1 MENKK
6 IETQNQIISNNKN
19 SSVNKIPLFY
29 SNNIREISAIT
40 IIKNIS
46 ELLEDICDENTK
58 NFKENNTGENL
69 NIKPFLSK
77 NIPQISIKDYLE
89 RLYKHTKIN
98 CSTIILIL
106 IYIDRI
112 CNIQKFKLTYFNIH
126 KLILA
131 SMIIANKFNEDE
143 QYTTKF
149 YSKLGG
155 LPIAEIAFLE
165 YNFFFLLNF
174 NLFVKDELYKKY
186 SDYISSAD
194 SEEDEY
200 ENENDNSKENDEYDE
215 KNNENDSIKKE

>member
-6 IETQNQIISNNKN
+6 IETQNQINSNNKN
-19 SSVNKIPLFY
+19 SSVNKIILFY
-29 SNNIREISAIT
+29 SDNIREITAIT

-46 ELLEDICDENTK
+46 ELLENICDENTK
-58 NFKENNTGENL
+58 NFKENNPGENL

-112 CNIQKFKLTYFNIH
+112 FNIQKFKLTHFNIH

-131 SMIIANKFNEDE
+131 SMIIANKFNEEE

-155 LPIAEIAFLE
+155 VPIAEITFLE

-200 ENENDNSKENDEYDE
+200 ENDNSKEDDEYDE
-215 KNNENDSIKKE
+215 KNNENDNIKKE

>member
-6 IETQNQIISNNKN
+6 IETQIQINSNNKN
-19 SSVNKIPLFY
+19 ILDFKIHLFN
-29 SNNIREISAIT
+29 SNIIRDNTAIT

-58 NFKENNTGENL
+58 IYKDSNPGENL
-69 NIKPFLSK
+69 NIKPFLSN

-89 RLYKHTKIN
+89 RLYKYTKIN
-98 CSTIILIL
+98 YSKIILIL

-112 CNIQKFKLTYFNIH
+112 CNIQNFKLTYFNIH

-155 LPIAEIAFLE
+155 VPIAEISFLE

-174 NLFVKDELYKKY
+174 NLFVRDELYKKY

-200 ENENDNSKENDEYDE
+200 ENDNSKNYDEYDE
-215 KNNENDSIKKE
+215 ENNEYDINKKE

>member
-6 IETQNQIISNNKN
+6 IETQNQINSNNKN
-19 SSVNKIPLFY
+19 SSVNKIILFY
-29 SNNIREISAIT
+29 SDNIREITAIT

-46 ELLEDICDENTK
+46 ELLENICDENTK
-58 NFKENNTGENL
+58 NFKENNPGENL

-200 ENENDNSKENDEYDE
+200 ENDNSKEDDEYDE
-215 KNNENDSIKKE
+215 KNNENDNIKKE

>member
-1 MENKK
+1 MMMKNKK
-6 IETQNQIISNNKN
+6 IELQNQINSNKKDNIYLLN
-19 SSVNKIPLFY
+19 SK
-29 SNNIREISAIT
+29 NIREDHAIT
-40 IIKNIS
+40 IINKIS
-46 ELLEDICDENTK
+46 ELLEDICDENT
-58 NFKENNTGENL
+58 NSFKDTNHGENF

-131 SMIIANKFNEDE
+131 SMIIAIKFNEDE

-155 LPIAEIAFLE
+155 VPVAEIVFLE
-165 YNFFFLLNF
+165 NYFFFLLNF
-174 NLFVKDELYKKY
+174 NLFVKNELYKKY
-186 SDYISSAD
+186 SDYISSAN

-200 ENENDNSKENDEYDE
+200 ENSNSNNDNEYE
-215 KNNENDSIKKE
+215 EENNEKYNNNSE

>member
-6 IETQNQIISNNKN
+6 IETQNQINSNNKN
-19 SSVNKIPLFY
+19 SSVNKIILFY
-29 SNNIREISAIT
+29 SDNIREITAIT

-58 NFKENNTGENL
+58 NFKENNPGENL

-126 KLILA
+126 KLISA

-165 YNFFFLLNF
+165 YKFFFLLNF

-200 ENENDNSKENDEYDE
+200 ENDNSKEDDEYDE
-215 KNNENDSIKKE
+215 KNNENDNIKKE

>member
-1 MENKK
+1 
-6 IETQNQIISNNKN
+6 
-19 SSVNKIPLFY
+19 
-29 SNNIREISAIT
+29 
-40 IIKNIS
+40 
-46 ELLEDICDENTK
+46 LEDICDENTK

-89 RLYKHTKIN
+89 RLYKHTKIS

-194 SEEDEY
+194 SKEDEY
-200 ENENDNSKENDEYDE
+200 ENDNSKENVEYDE
-215 KNNENDSIKKE
+215 KNNENDNIKKE

>member
-6 IETQNQIISNNKN
+6 IETQNQIISNNKMC
-19 SSVNKIPLFY
+19 SHNKIHLFN
-29 SNNIREISAIT
+29 SNIIRENAAIT
-40 IIKNIS
+40 IIKKIS
-46 ELLEDICDENTK
+46 ELLEDICDESIK
-58 NFKENNTGENL
+58 NFKDINPGENL

-89 RLYKHTKIN
+89 RLYKYTKIN

-131 SMIIANKFNEDE
+131 SMIIAIKFNEDE

-155 LPIAEIAFLE
+155 VPIAEIAFLE

-174 NLFVKDELYKKY
+174 NLYVEEELYKKY

-194 SEEDEY
+194 SEEDEDEY
-200 ENENDNSKENDEYDE
+200 ENGISKDDDEYDGINNENDNN
-215 KNNENDSIKKE
+215 KKE

>member
-6 IETQNQIISNNKN
+6 IETQNQINSNNKN
-19 SSVNKIPLFY
+19 SSVNKIILFY
-29 SNNIREISAIT
+29 SDNIREITAIT

-46 ELLEDICDENTK
+46 ELLEDICDESTK
-58 NFKENNTGENL
+58 NFKENNPGENL

-126 KLILA
+126 KLILG

-200 ENENDNSKENDEYDE
+200 ENDNSKEDNEYDE
-215 KNNENDSIKKE
+215 KNNENGNIKKE

>member
-6 IETQNQIISNNKN
+6 IETQNQINSNNKN
-19 SSVNKIPLFY
+19 FTDDKIQLLN
-29 SNNIREISAIT
+29 SNIIRENAAIT
-40 IIKNIS
+40 IINKIS
-46 ELLEDICDENTK
+46 ELLEDICDESTK
-58 NFKENNTGENL
+58 NFKDINPGENL

-89 RLYKHTKIN
+89 RLYKYTKIN

-131 SMIIANKFNEDE
+131 SMIIAIKFNEDE

-155 LPIAEIAFLE
+155 VPIAEIAFLE

-174 NLFVKDELYKKY
+174 NLYVKEELYKKY
-186 SDYISSAD
+186 NDYILSAD
-194 SEEDEY
+194 SEEEY
-200 ENENDNSKENDEYDE
+200 ENDISKDDDEYDE
-215 KNNENDSIKKE
+215 INNENGNNKKQ

>member
-6 IETQNQIISNNKN
+6 IETQNQINSNNKN
-19 SSVNKIPLFY
+19 SSVNKIILFY
-29 SNNIREISAIT
+29 SDNIREITAIT

-46 ELLEDICDENTK
+46 ELLENICDENTK
-58 NFKENNTGENL
+58 NFKENNPGENL

-89 RLYKHTKIN
+89 RLYKYTKIN

-126 KLILA
+126 KFILG

-200 ENENDNSKENDEYDE
+200 ENDNSKEDDEYDE
-215 KNNENDSIKKE
+215 KNNENDNIKKE

>member
-1 MENKK
+1 MKMENKK
-6 IETQNQIISNNKN
+6 IELQNQINSNKKNICDDNIYSFNSKNIKEDPAIAIINK
-19 SSVNKIPLFY
+19 
-29 SNNIREISAIT
+29 
-40 IIKNIS
+40 IS
-46 ELLEDICDENTK
+46 ELLEDICDENTHS
-58 NFKENNTGENL
+58 FKDSNHGENF
-69 NIKPFLSK
+69 NIKPFLSMD
-77 NIPQISIKDYLE
+77 IPQISINDYLE

-131 SMIIANKFNEDE
+131 SMIIAIKFNEDE

-155 LPIAEIAFLE
+155 VPIAEIAFLE
-165 YNFFFLLNF
+165 KNFFFLLNF
-174 NLFVKDELYKKY
+174 NLFVKNELYKKY
-186 SDYISSAD
+186 SDYISSAN

-200 ENENDNSKENDEYDE
+200 ENSNSNHDDGYEENNDNDEN
-215 KNNENDSIKKE
+215 NNRE

>member
-6 IETQNQIISNNKN
+6 IETQNQMNSNNKN
-19 SSVNKIPLFY
+19 SSFNKIILFY
-29 SNNIREISAIT
+29 SDNIREITAIT

-46 ELLEDICDENTK
+46 ELLENICDENTK
-58 NFKENNTGENL
+58 NFKENNPGENL

-126 KLILA
+126 KLILG

-200 ENENDNSKENDEYDE
+200 ENDNSKEDDEYDE
-215 KNNENDSIKKE
+215 KNNENDNIKKE

>member
-6 IETQNQIISNNKN
+6 IETQNQMNSNNKN
-19 SSVNKIPLFY
+19 SSFNKIPLFY
-29 SNNIREISAIT
+29 SNNIREITAIT

-58 NFKENNTGENL
+58 NFKENNPGENL

-149 YSKLGG
+149 YSKQGG

-165 YNFFFLLNF
+165 YKFFFLLNF

-200 ENENDNSKENDEYDE
+200 ENDNSKEDDEYDE
-215 KNNENDSIKKE
+215 KNNENDNIKKE

>member
-6 IETQNQIISNNKN
+6 IETQNQINSNNKN
-19 SSVNKIPLFY
+19 SSVDKIHLFY
-29 SNNIREISAIT
+29 SNNVRENAAIT
-40 IIKNIS
+40 IIKKIS
-46 ELLEDICDENTK
+46 QLLEDICDENTK
-58 NFKENNTGENL
+58 NFKENNPGENL

-131 SMIIANKFNEDE
+131 SMIIANKFNEEE

-155 LPIAEIAFLE
+155 VPIAEITFLE

-200 ENENDNSKENDEYDE
+200 ENDNWKEEDYGEKNYEND
-215 KNNENDSIKKE
+215 KNKKE

>member
-6 IETQNQIISNNKN
+6 IETQNQINSNNKN
-19 SSVNKIPLFY
+19 SSVNKIILFY
-29 SNNIREISAIT
+29 SDNIREITAIT

-46 ELLEDICDENTK
+46 ELLENICDENTK
-58 NFKENNTGENL
+58 NFKENNPGENL

-155 LPIAEIAFLE
+155 LPIAEISFLE

-200 ENENDNSKENDEYDE
+200 ENDNSKEDDEYDE
-215 KNNENDSIKKE
+215 KNNENDNIKKE

>member
-6 IETQNQIISNNKN
+6 IETQNQINSNNKN
-19 SSVNKIPLFY
+19 SSVNKIILFY
-29 SNNIREISAIT
+29 SDNIREITAIT

-46 ELLEDICDENTK
+46 ELLEDIYDENTK

-89 RLYKHTKIN
+89 RLYKHTKIS

-200 ENENDNSKENDEYDE
+200 ENDNSKEDNEYDE
-215 KNNENDSIKKE
+215 KNNENDNIKKE

>member
-6 IETQNQIISNNKN
+6 IEKQNQINSNNKN
-19 SSVNKIPLFY
+19 SSVNKIILFY
-29 SNNIREISAIT
+29 SDNIREITAIT

-46 ELLEDICDENTK
+46 ELLENICDENTR
-58 NFKENNTGENL
+58 NFKENNPGENL

-89 RLYKHTKIN
+89 RLYKYTKIN

-131 SMIIANKFNEDE
+131 SMIIAIKFNEDE
-143 QYTTKF
+143 QYTTNF

-155 LPIAEIAFLE
+155 VPTAEIVFLE
-165 YNFFFLLNF
+165 NNFFFLIKF
-174 NLFVKDELYKKY
+174 NLFVKNELYKKY
-186 SDYISSAD
+186 SDYISSAN

-200 ENENDNSKENDEYDE
+200 ENINSNNDDEYGEENNDN
-215 KNNENDSIKKE
+215 NNRE

>member
-1 MENKK
+1 MIMENKK
-6 IETQNQIISNNKN
+6 IETQNQINSNNKN
-19 SSVNKIPLFY
+19 SSVDKIHLFY
-29 SNNIREISAIT
+29 SNNVRENAAIT
-40 IIKNIS
+40 IIKKIS
-46 ELLEDICDENTK
+46 QLLEDICDENTK
-58 NFKENNTGENL
+58 NFKENNPGENL
-69 NIKPFLSK
+69 NVKPFLSK

-112 CNIQKFKLTYFNIH
+112 CNIQNFKLTYFNIH

-131 SMIIANKFNEDE
+131 SMIIANKFNEEE

-155 LPIAEIAFLE
+155 VPIAEITYLE

-186 SDYISSAD
+186 KRIIGKYM
-194 SEEDEY
+194 
-200 ENENDNSKENDEYDE
+200 
-215 KNNENDSIKKE
+215 

>member
-6 IETQNQIISNNKN
+6 IETQNQMNSNNKN
-19 SSVNKIPLFY
+19 SSVNKIILFY
-29 SNNIREISAIT
+29 SDNIREITAIT

-58 NFKENNTGENL
+58 NFKENNPGENL

-200 ENENDNSKENDEYDE
+200 ENDNWKEEEYGE
-215 KNNENDSIKKE
+215 KNNENDKNKKE

>member
-6 IETQNQIISNNKN
+6 IETQNQINSNNKN
-19 SSVNKIPLFY
+19 NSVDKIHLFY
-29 SNNIREISAIT
+29 SNNIRENAAIS
-40 IIKNIS
+40 IIKKIS
-46 ELLEDICDENTK
+46 QLLEDICDENTK
-58 NFKENNTGENL
+58 NFKENNYGENL
-69 NIKPFLSK
+69 KIKPFLSK

-131 SMIIANKFNEDE
+131 SMIIANKFNEEE

-155 LPIAEIAFLE
+155 VPIAEIIFLE

-174 NLFVKDELYKKY
+174 NLFVKDELYQKY

-200 ENENDNSKENDEYDE
+200 ENDNWKEEDEYGE
-215 KNNENDSIKKE
+215 KNNENENNKKE

>member
-6 IETQNQIISNNKN
+6 IETQYQINSNNKN
-19 SSVNKIPLFY
+19 SSVDKIHLFY
-29 SNNIREISAIT
+29 SNNIRENAAIS
-40 IIKNIS
+40 IIKKIS
-46 ELLEDICDENTK
+46 QLLEDICDENTK
-58 NFKENNTGENL
+58 NFKENNYGENL
-69 NIKPFLSK
+69 KIKPFLSK

-131 SMIIANKFNEDE
+131 SMIIANKFNEEE

-155 LPIAEIAFLE
+155 VPIAEIIFLE

-174 NLFVKDELYKKY
+174 NLFVKDELYQKY

-200 ENENDNSKENDEYDE
+200 ENDNWNEENEYGE
-215 KNNENDSIKKE
+215 KNNENENNKKE

>member
-6 IETQNQIISNNKN
+6 IETQNQINSNNKN
-19 SSVNKIPLFY
+19 SSVNKIILFY
-29 SNNIREISAIT
+29 SDNIREITAIT

-46 ELLEDICDENTK
+46 ELLENICDENTK
-58 NFKENNTGENL
+58 NFKENNPGENL

-89 RLYKHTKIN
+89 RLYKHTKIS

-186 SDYISSAD
+186 SDYISSAN
-194 SEEDEY
+194 SKEDEY
-200 ENENDNSKENDEYDE
+200 ENDNSKENDEYDE
-215 KNNENDSIKKE
+215 KNNENDNIKKE

>member
-6 IETQNQIISNNKN
+6 FEQQYQINSEKKN
-19 SSVNKIPLFY
+19 ICDDNIYLFN
-29 SNNIREISAIT
+29 SKNIKEDPAIA
-40 IIKNIS
+40 IIKKIS
-46 ELLEDICDENTK
+46 ELLEDICDENTHS
-58 NFKENNTGENL
+58 FKDSNHGENY
-69 NIKPFLSK
+69 NTKPFLSK

-131 SMIIANKFNEDE
+131 SMIIAIKFNEDE

-155 LPIAEIAFLE
+155 VPIAEIVFLE
-165 YNFFFLLNF
+165 NNFFFLIKF
-174 NLFVKDELYKKY
+174 NLFVKNELYKKY

-200 ENENDNSKENDEYDE
+200 ENDNSQEVEEYDK
-215 KNNENDSIKKE
+215 KNNENDNIKKD

>member
-6 IETQNQIISNNKN
+6 IETQNQINSNNKN
-19 SSVNKIPLFY
+19 SSVNKIILFY
-29 SNNIREISAIT
+29 SDNIREITAIT

-46 ELLEDICDENTK
+46 ELLENICDENTK
-58 NFKENNTGENL
+58 NFKENNPGENL

-200 ENENDNSKENDEYDE
+200 ENDNSKEDDEYDE
-215 KNNENDSIKKE
+215 KNNENDKRIKYK

>member
-6 IETQNQIISNNKN
+6 IETQNQINSNNKN
-19 SSVNKIPLFY
+19 SSVNKIILFY
-29 SNNIREISAIT
+29 SDNIREITAIT

-46 ELLEDICDENTK
+46 ELLENICDENTK
-58 NFKENNTGENL
+58 NFKENNPGENL

-126 KLILA
+126 KLILG
-131 SMIIANKFNEDE
+131 SMIIASKFNEDE

-200 ENENDNSKENDEYDE
+200 ENDNSKEDNEYDE
-215 KNNENDSIKKE
+215 KNNENGNIKKE

>member
-6 IETQNQIISNNKN
+6 IETQNQINSNNKK
-19 SSVNKIPLFY
+19 SSVNKIILFY
-29 SNNIREISAIT
+29 SDNIREITAIT

-46 ELLEDICDENTK
+46 ELLENICDENTK
-58 NFKENNTGENL
+58 NFKENNPGENL

-215 KNNENDSIKKE
+215 KNNENDNIKKE